1 MNMSRFSKV
10 LVLIAAAAFAA
21 ACTPGAKISGTIESA
36 PSSEVIVKLL
46 NINRYEVLDTVATDA
61 AGKFSCKVEIAE
73 GQPEFVYLFYK
84 DRQIASLLLEKGDKV
99 GVTADTLGNYEVT
112 GSEESLK
119 LAQVEKDYSAALMA
133 LADAATKLQ
142 EAKGDEATA
151 ARREL
156 NKIYIDYYRDRVKY
170 VLTNSKSL
178 TAVPVLYQN
187 FGTDL
192 PVFGQ
197 STDAIHFVN
206 TADSLATVYPR
217 SKYVRTLR
225 KEAERRFGY
234 MELETLLKDAPVVS
248 YPEIE
253 LPDINSNKIKL
264 SEVEGK
270 VIMIHFWDP
279 TDPAQKMF
287 NVDMLMSF
295 YNDYHKQ
302 GFEIYQVGITTDKVQ
317 WAQAVKQ
324 QNLPWINVCDGLGGA
339 SPYITAYGLSVLPTT
354 LILADGELVD
364 GMAVDE
370 KALRSIIRKH
380 LR

>member
-1 MNMSRFSKV
+1 MSRFSKFFV
-10 LVLIAAAAFAA
+10 LMAAAAFAA
-21 ACTPGAKISGTIESA
+21 ACTPGAKISGTLESA

-46 NINRYEVLDTVATDA
+46 NINRYEILDTVATDA
-61 AGKFSCKVEIAE
+61 AGKFSYKVEVAK

-84 DRQIASLLLEKGDKV
+84 DTQVASLLLESGDKV
-99 GVTADTLGNYEVT
+99 DVKADTLGNYEVT

-119 LAQVEKDYSAALMA
+119 LAQVEKDYAAALME
-133 LADAATKLQ
+133 LADVSVRLDAA
-142 EAKGDEATA
+142 EGDEAA
-151 ARREL
+151 ALTREF
-156 NKIYIDYYRDRVKY
+156 NRIYIDYYRSRVKY

-178 TAVPVLYQN
+178 TTVPVLYQN
-187 FGTDL
+187 FGPDF
-192 PVFGQ
+192 PVFSQ
-197 STDAIHFVN
+197 NTDAIHFVN
-206 TADSLATVYPR
+206 TADSLATVYPL

-234 MELETLLKDAPVVS
+234 LELEALIRDAKEIS
-248 YPEIE
+248 FPEIE

-270 VIMIHFWDP
+270 VIMLLFWDP

-287 NVDMLMSF
+287 NIDMLMSF
-295 YNDYHKQ
+295 YEDYHKQ

-317 WAQAVKQ
+317 WAQTVKQ

-339 SPYITAYGLSVLPTT
+339 SQYITTYGLTIFPSIF
-354 LILADGELVD
+354 LISDGELID
-364 GMAVDE
+364 GMSVDE
-370 KALRSIIRKH
+370 KSLRSIIRKH